1 MVNST
6 PNPIKEYY
14 IAYFD
19 ILGYR
24 AFFDEQPEKVPE
36 LLNAI
41 HDVIQRTKNHIGIAN
56 QSPIMNGIGDINI
69 HTKIF
74 SDNILACME
83 ASSGKLEQIRLMA
96 FLQIVADIQRGF
108 VNEYGLFV
116 RGGILKGELSFNDDY
131 VFGKGLI
138 DVVNIEERVAI
149 YPRIV
154 IAADLIA
161 YLQENPFYTQED
173 YTRVVGLVQRL
184 ENKETISPDEQ
195 AFLNEMYSKAFMLQ
209 ILERAKAAL
218 TLQWPDGNWVLC
230 YLNRTSADFLFGK
243 AAKDS
248 LLQMIQS
255 VSPSDYQLASHPPQ
269 DFDTVLSLHKNR
281 VEEKLKKYGKNV
293 DIKTTEVKTAEIR
306 EHVLR
311 KYIWAMAFHNLICDF
326 YQKPE
331 HKILTRCNCDTRFL
345 KMTIEVLDDE
355 TGIQAN

>member
-1 MVNST
+1 M
-6 PNPIKEYY
+6 
-14 IAYFD
+14 
-19 ILGYR
+19 
-24 AFFDEQPEKVPE
+24 
-36 LLNAI
+36 
-41 HDVIQRTKNHIGIAN
+41 
-56 QSPIMNGIGDINI
+56 
-69 HTKIF
+69 
-74 SDNILACME
+74 
-83 ASSGKLEQIRLMA
+83 
-96 FLQIVADIQRGF
+96 
-108 VNEYGLFV
+108 
-116 RGGILKGELSFNDDY
+116 
-131 VFGKGLI
+131 
-138 DVVNIEERVAI
+138 
-149 YPRIV
+149 

-161 YLQENPFYTQED
+161 YLQENTFYTQED

-311 KYIWAMAFHNLICDF
+311 KYIWAMAFHNFICDF

-345 KMTIEVLDDE
+345 KMTIEVLNDE